1 MHTLQYTSF
10 FILPLWRRVLKI
22 LMMKSGVSSLKIF
35 AAINCGIL
43 QKMVSLKLRGHL
55 FNSVVLHSFIII
67 ISVRKF
73 VEVSFEVPCVTGFL
87 SSGLLQL
94 LDLLEKDSFFK
105 FFVGKTGK
113 QYQFSL

>member
-1 MHTLQYTSF
+1 
-10 FILPLWRRVLKI
+10 
-22 LMMKSGVSSLKIF
+22 MMKSGVSSLKIF

-55 FNSVVLHSFIII
+55 FNSVVLHSFIIII